1 MKSVVSFVPL
11 LLSLGT
17 AVAAPTSESA
27 AHALVRRNYTTEYAE
42 QLVDGT
48 PCRTV
53 TVIYARGTGQEGNIG
68 ESTDVGPLFLDDL
81 AAIVGTEN
89 LAAQG
94 VNYTADI
101 LGFEEGGDATGSA
114 LLANLATLAYTQ
126 CPDTKLVLS
135 GYSQGAQLVHN
146 AAKQI
151 SSDVT
156 DFVAAGKLSQPTSSI
171 FSPLGQGI

>member
-1 MKSVVSFVPL
+1 MHKIQQHPRDPEQLCVVLLASSRTSDLPYTAGTDAMKSVASFVPL
-11 LLSLGT
+11 LSSLIGT
-17 AVAAPTSESA
+17 AVAAPASESA

-48 PCRTV
+48 PCRAV

-81 AAIVGTEN
+81 AAIVGAEN

-101 LGFEEGGDATGSA
+101 LGFEEGGDVAGSA
-114 LLANLATLAYTQ
+114 LLANLTTLV
-126 CPDTKLVLS
+126 CGS
-135 GYSQGAQLVHN
+135 
-146 AAKQI
+146 
-151 SSDVT
+151 
-156 DFVAAGKLSQPTSSI
+156 
-171 FSPLGQGI
+171 